1 MSAKH
6 IVWNSQRIDDG
17 LRVKSENQQKGDFFK
32 RKLQVKK

>member
-17 LRVKSENQQKGDFFK
+17 LRVKSENQQKGDFFLK
-32 RKLQVKK
+32 ENYK